1 MLGVVN
7 RYWKHIVRSA
17 DDFFNKWLV
26 TYEEL
31 PRDEEKFPGD
41 SLEFYPDYIGVF
53 LTKLY
58 IGIYSLHS
66 DNYFSWLVPGG
77 EPSHLSKDC
86 SFSRRSKV

>member
-41 SLEFYPDYIGVF
+41 SLEFYPDYIGFCFF
-53 LTKLY
+53 LPDY
-58 IGIYSLHS
+58 IGAL
-66 DNYFSWLVPGG
+66 
-77 EPSHLSKDC
+77 
-86 SFSRRSKV
+86 